1 MRYVLLDTNVV
12 LDVLYDR
19 APWVTEARAI
29 WQAVDEGRILAYVT
43 ATTLTNIFYIGRQ
56 ISGLQSAHAA
66 IQTCLEAFEICTI
79 DRPTLERALKLS
91 GNDFEDNVQ
100 IACAESYGVEV
111 IITRDARGFK
121 DSPVPVLPPP
131 QALTEIP

>member
-19 APWVTEARAI
+19 APWVAEARAI
-29 WQAVDEGRILAYVT
+29 WQAVDDGRILAYLA

-56 ISGLQSAHAA
+56 ISGFQSAQAA

-91 GNDFEDNVQ
+91 VSDFEDNVQ
-100 IACAESYGVEV
+100 IACAESYGVEA
-111 IITRDARGFK
+111 IITRDAKGFK
-121 DSPVPVLPPP
+121 DSPVPVLTPT